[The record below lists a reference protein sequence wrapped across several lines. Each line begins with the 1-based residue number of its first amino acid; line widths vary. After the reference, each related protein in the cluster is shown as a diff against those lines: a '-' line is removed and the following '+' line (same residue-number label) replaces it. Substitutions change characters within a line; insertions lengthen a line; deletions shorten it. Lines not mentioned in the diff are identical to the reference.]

1 MGKVTRFHP
10 ISLHVIRGAAEY
22 GGFRFGL
29 IHQLNS
35 LPDLLCARY
44 EAVIMQVPE
53 GYQDL
58 ALDLL
63 QSALQD
69 CFMDDICVHWVHR
82 TKSGQLRCNL
92 QVQIKVRQLLEE
104 VSQDLEDALQQ

>member
-1 MGKVTRFHP
+1 MGKVTLFHP

-22 GGFRFGL
+22 GGFRFGR
-29 IHQLNS
+29 IHQLDS
-35 LPDLLCARY
+35 WRQLLAARY
-44 EAVIMQVPE
+44 ETVIERVPE

-69 CFMDDICVHWVHR
+69 CFMDDIRVHWLHR
-82 TKSGQLRCNL
+82 TKRGQLKCHL
-92 QVQIKVRQLLEE
+92 QVEIEVLKLLEE
-104 VSQDLEDALQQ
+104 VSEDLGDAVLQ